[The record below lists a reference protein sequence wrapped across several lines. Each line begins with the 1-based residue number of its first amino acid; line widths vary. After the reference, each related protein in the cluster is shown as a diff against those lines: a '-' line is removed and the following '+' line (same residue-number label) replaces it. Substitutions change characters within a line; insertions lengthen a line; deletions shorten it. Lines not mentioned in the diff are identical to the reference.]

1 MCIRDR
7 YYIGSDAKNYYQATD
22 EAKLKGSES
31 VMISVTCHEGVSLI
45 SGTTQYKWLLGGGVP
60 VGGGGR

>member
-1 MCIRDR
+1 M
-7 YYIGSDAKNYYQATD
+7 YYFGSDAKNYYHATD

-45 SGTTQYKWLLGGGVP
+45 SGTTQYLSLIHI
-60 VGGGGR
+60 